1 MLASPVS
8 QRIPVALLVPYVG
21 NNSARRGLVRAIKN
35 LKLNQNKAGACLRRW
50 MRIAKKKTN
59 TNLVLAEAVDKQE
72 GQQLFC

>member
-1 MLASPVS
+1 
-8 QRIPVALLVPYVG
+8 
-21 NNSARRGLVRAIKN
+21 VRAIKN